1 MKRFSALI
9 LALSATASM
18 TVTAEAQDFTAVAK
32 DALTTGWYQMRLV
45 KSVKNTSVSTD
56 APQYIL
62 SAEDEF
68 LGTNTSK
75 YYPLKLTETAP
86 TSSTESPA
94 SYLVYLNGSGTSFQF
109 QSVNGHYLNADA
121 QTSRTAVQNDVNE
134 SKTTSSTFQ
143 IAWAWDYYET
153 GNTTYGTYVG
163 KYGSSNDATDYDKA
177 TFQFSKVD
185 VESTYDVYT
194 VKIEGAQKSDAH
206 NDPYL
211 TCTNSNNKG
220 LKKVYN
226 GGHYFF
232 TKGTPV
238 SASDFSATDQ
248 YCYTKNSITVDEST
262 KTISITYTYN
272 AEILGTLQKDAEA
285 AIAKTGVGYPT
296 STASA
301 RTALASAINTAK
313 TATTETAKAEAYPT
327 LSAALNSFKSSTSEI
342 QMPEDGKAYTFTIVT
357 QKGKKGYLNYEDKTS
372 GYTLVQTEDADNQKY
387 PTSAILVC
395 HKLSDDSYVFMNNA
409 GKYLIIPMPS
419 SDALP
424 QGKGY
429 SDTYTQT
436 ISGYVREVAKL
447 QVAKIVKDTHV
458 TTDNADLF
466 GYVYVKGYRRESDEE
481 SGKKGVI
488 ISKDDDWTFNNSN
501 SPYHDGSYSSA
512 ILMEEASY
520 ANNVKFSST
529 SGTLEGADYVATFSA
544 PFPTIV
550 PENVTAYYGK
560 RNAESTKVVLTA
572 LTEGEAIP
580 ANEGVILTSSTNEN
594 VLMAPAAT
602 ETVATI
608 SNNALGHSAGA
619 DKALKAG
626 EGYILGRKDDKVAF
640 FRTAAG
646 TLPINHAYLL
656 PLSNDNSV
664 ASVSISFGEVV
675 EGIHDAVSTTQNPSP
690 LYDLTGRRVMHPVK
704 GRIYIQGGKKFLAK

>member
-9 LALSATASM
+9 LALTATASM

-45 KSVKNTSVSTD
+45 KSVKSTSVSTD
-56 APQYIL
+56 APQYVL

-75 YYPLKLTETAP
+75 YYPLKLTGTAP

-94 SYLVYLNGSGTSFQF
+94 SYLVYINGSGTSFQF
-109 QSVNGHYLNADA
+109 QSVNGHYLNSDA
-121 QTSRTAVQNDVNE
+121 QTSRTAVQNTVNE
-134 SKTTSSTFQ
+134 SKNTTSTFQ
-143 IAWAWDYYET
+143 VAGAWDYYDT

-163 KYGSSNDATDYDKA
+163 KYGSSNDATNYDKA

-185 VESTYDVYT
+185 AESTYDVYT

-211 TCTNSNNKG
+211 TCTNSSNQG

-232 TKGTPV
+232 TKGTTV
-238 SASDFSATDQ
+238 SASDFSAVDQ
-248 YCYTKNSITVDEST
+248 ECYTKSSISVDEST

-272 AEILGTLQKDAEA
+272 AEILGALQKDADE

-301 RTALASAINTAK
+301 RTALASAISTAQSAK
-313 TATTETAKAEAYPT
+313 TETAKAEAYPT
-327 LSAALNSFKSSTSEI
+327 LSAALSNFKSSTSEI
-342 QMPEDGKAYTFTIVT
+342 QLPEDGKAYTFTIVT
-357 QKGKKGYLNYEDKTS
+357 QKGKKGYLNYIDETS
-372 GYTLVQTEDADNQKY
+372 GYTLVQTEDADNQKF
-387 PTSAILVC
+387 PTSAIFVC
-395 HKLSDDSYVFMNNA
+395 HKLGDDSFVFTNNN
-409 GKYLIIPMPS
+409 GKYLIIPIS
-419 SDALP
+419 DSDASP

-429 SDTYTQT
+429 SDTYAQT
-436 ISGYVREVAKL
+436 IKGNVTEVAKL
-447 QVAKIVKDTHV
+447 KVAKIVNDKHV
-458 TTDNADLF
+458 TTSNADLF
-466 GYVYVKGYRRESDEE
+466 GYVYVQGYRNSTDEA
-481 SGKKGVI
+481 KGNRAVI
-488 ISKDDDWTFNNSN
+488 ISKDEDWTFNRSN
-501 SPYHDGSYSSA
+501 DPYHNGSFSSA
-512 ILMEEASY
+512 ILMEEVSY

-529 SGTLEGADYVATFSA
+529 NGTLEGADYVATFSA
-544 PFPTIV
+544 PFATIV

-560 RNAESTKVVLTA
+560 RNAEGTQVVLTA
-572 LTEGEAIP
+572 IADGEAIP

-594 VLMAPAAT
+594 VLMAPAAA

-608 SNNALGHSAGA
+608 SSNALGHSAGA
-619 DKALKAG
+619 VKELKAG

-640 FRTAAG
+640 YRTAAG
-646 TLPINHAYLL
+646 TLPMNHAYLL

-664 ASVSISFGEVV
+664 TSVSISFGEIV
-675 EGIHDAVSTTQNPSP
+675 EGIHDAISTTQSQSP

-704 GRIYIQGGKKFLAK
+704 GRIYIQGGKKYMAR